1 MEEKKSYRAIFKEKM
16 AEVHTHEEIK
26 LAFED
31 SFAVCFTLVED
42 HTPGARM
49 QLFGKIWDI
58 NPDAIITEADLF
70 VVQSDPVAAM
80 DQYLVISKNGTKES
94 NARLA
99 QYLEESG
106 FITSPWYIQ
115 SKKQGGIKTC
125 YQYVLGSDK
134 PAVLHKANLLIDGD
148 DLLLTVRHLSSNDHV
163 RMRTGGNA
171 QSK

>member
-1 MEEKKSYRAIFKEKM
+1 MEQKKNYHAIFRQKKDK
-16 AEVHTHEEIK
+16 VHTPEEI
-26 LAFED
+26 LHFFDSSFCACFALSED
-31 SFAVCFTLVED
+31 R
-42 HTPGARM
+42 TPGARM

-70 VVQSDPVAAM
+70 VVQSDPVAAA
-80 DQYLVISKNGTKES
+80 DQYLVIGKNGTKET
-94 NARLA
+94 NALLA
-99 QYLEESG
+99 QCLEESG

-134 PAVLHKANLLIDGD
+134 PAVVHKANLLIDGD
-148 DLLLTVRHLSSNDHV
+148 NLLLTVRHLSSNDHV

>member
-1 MEEKKSYRAIFKEKM
+1 MEEKNYRAIFRQKKD
-16 AEVHTHEEIK
+16 EVHTHEEI
-26 LAFED
+26 LQAFDSSFCACFALTED
-31 SFAVCFTLVED
+31 RA
-42 HTPGARM
+42 PGARM
-49 QLFGKIWDI
+49 QLFSKIWEI

-80 DQYLVISKNGTKES
+80 DQYLVIGKNGTKET
-94 NARLA
+94 NALLA
-99 QYLEESG
+99 QCLEESG

-125 YQYVLGSDK
+125 YQYVLESDK
-134 PAVLHKANLLIDGD
+134 PAVVHKANLLIDED
-148 DLLLTVRHLSSNDHV
+148 NLLLTVRHLSSNDHV

>member
-16 AEVHTHEEIK
+16 AEKHTAEEIT

-31 SFAVCFTLVED
+31 SFAVCFALVED

-49 QLFGKIWDI
+49 QLFSQIWEI
-58 NPDAIITEADLF
+58 NPDTIITEADLF

-99 QYLEESG
+99 QCLEESG
-106 FITSPWYIQ
+106 FITSPWYIK
-115 SKKQGGIKTC
+115 SEKHGGIKTC
-125 YQYVLGSDK
+125 YRYVLGSDK
-134 PAVLHKANLLIDGD
+134 PAIVHKANLLIDGNN
-148 DLLLTVRHLSSNDHV
+148 LLLSVRHLSTADHAQ
-163 RMRTGGNA
+163 MNA
-171 QSK
+171 SQE